1 MRRWLFAFFLV
12 SGFSSLVYEVVWIRL
27 AMAAFGVT
35 TPFVSI
41 VISVFMGGLAV
52 GSFAGGR
59 LAARTEGSSPSRFLR
74 FYALAEAVV
83 GASGLAVPWLLD
95 RARVGLEGWQ
105 GDAAWSGPFYLV
117 ASGLAITLVL
127 LPACVA
133 MGATFPLAMA
143 AIRAKEGEAL
153 SFSRL
158 YLANVLGATT
168 GTLVSAFALIELL
181 GFRGTIL
188 VAACGNAAL
197 VAGALVLAAS
207 ERTSTSARA
216 AAKEAATQSPFP
228 ARPLHVLLFLTGSLS
243 MGMEV
248 VWVRMFTP
256 FMGTFVYAFAL
267 ILATYL
273 VATFLGSAAYRGAGR
288 KGIAGRT
295 GPFVWIAAGT
305 FALLALYAGD
315 PQNSLPWALPSAAQ
329 RLLIGIAP
337 VAAAFGFLTPMLVD
351 RASSG
356 DPARAGVAYAVNVVG
371 SILGPLVA
379 CFVLLP
385 WLGERATM
393 IVLALPLFWIALASV
408 THAPHAAMKTPASV
422 ALVASIGASAWLV
435 LGTHPY
441 EARFHS
447 FQIRRDAT
455 ATTFATGEGRSKE
468 LFVNGISVTGLTPI
482 TKMMVH
488 TPLAWRPKPPERV
501 LVICFGMGTS
511 FRSALT
517 WGVPTTAV
525 ELVPGVAE
533 LFPYFHA
540 DAHECLA
547 KPGAKIVVDD
557 GRRFLERTSERFDL
571 IVIDPPPPV
580 QAAASS
586 LLYSREFYRTA
597 KKRLKPGA
605 ILQQWLPEFDPETL
619 VAVVLA
625 IKEEFPFVRGFI
637 SCEGSG
643 LHMFASDAPLPNVTG
658 AELAARLPPAAARDL
673 VEWGPEPTAE
683 RMFASVLDREVK
695 LDASEFPP
703 GALELTDDRP
713 VNEYFLLR
721 SYRGRQVGI
730 QAPTGAA
737 PGASPNAVRGAGSG
751 R

>member
-59 LAARTEGSSPSRFLR
+59 LAARAEGGSPARFLR
-74 FYALAEAVV
+74 SYALAEAVV

-95 RARVGLEGWQ
+95 RARVALEAWQ
-105 GDAAWSGPFYLV
+105 GDAAWSGPFYLAV
-117 ASGLAITLVL
+117 SGTAITLVL

-143 AIRAKEGEAL
+143 AIRAKEGEML

-168 GTLVSAFALIELL
+168 GTLVSAFVLIELL

-197 VAGALVLAAS
+197 VAGALALAAR
-207 ERTSTSARA
+207 ERSAA
-216 AAKEAATQSPFP
+216 SAIPAAKEAARAATFP
-228 ARPLHVLLFLTGSLS
+228 VRPLHVLLFLTGSLS

-248 VWVRMFTP
+248 VWVRLFTP

-273 VATFLGSAAYRGAGR
+273 VATFLGSAAYRGAAR
-288 KGIAGRT
+288 VGIAGRT

-315 PQNSLPWALPSAAQ
+315 PQNALPWRLPSAAL
-329 RLLIGIAP
+329 RLCLGIAP
-337 VAAAFGFLTPMLVD
+337 VAAAFGFVTPMLVD

-356 DPARAGVAYAVNVVG
+356 DPARAGAAYAVNVVG
-371 SILGPLVA
+371 SILGPLFA

-393 IVLALPLFWIALASV
+393 IVLALPLFWVALSSISHSAQ
-408 THAPHAAMKTPASV
+408 PAAKKPAV
-422 ALVASIGASAWLV
+422 AALVASVGAGAWLV
-435 LGTHPY
+435 LATHPY
-441 EARFHS
+441 QARFPS
-447 FQIRRDAT
+447 YEIRRDST
-455 ATTFATGEGRSKE
+455 ATTLATGEGMSKD
-468 LFVNGISVTGLTPI
+468 LYVNGISVTGLTPI

-488 TPLAWRPKPPERV
+488 MPLAWRPKRPERV

-517 WGVPTTAV
+517 WDVPTTAV
-525 ELVPGVAE
+525 ELVPGVAD
-533 LFPYFHA
+533 LFPYFHD
-540 DAHECLA
+540 DARDCLA

-597 KKRLKPGA
+597 KKRLNPGA
-605 ILQQWLPEFDPETL
+605 ILQQWLPDFDAETL
-619 VAVVLA
+619 FAVVLSLKA
-625 IKEEFPFVRGFI
+625 EFPYVRAFQ
-637 SCEGSG
+637 SCEKTG
-643 LHMFASDAPLPNVTG
+643 LHFFASDSPLPSVTA
-658 AELAARLPPAAARDL
+658 AELASRLPSAAARDL
-673 VEWGPEPTAE
+673 VEWGPEPTPE
-683 RMFASVLDREVK
+683 RQFALVLGREAD
-695 LDASEFPP
+695 LDPSRFPP
-703 GALELTDDRP
+703 RARALTDDRP
-713 VNEYFLLR
+713 INEYFLIRNLR
-721 SYRGRQVGI
+721 GSAVRI
-730 QAPTGAA
+730 QTGVAA
-737 PGASPNAVRGAGSG
+737 PGAPGSAASS

>member
-1 MRRWLFAFFLV
+1 M
-12 SGFSSLVYEVVWIRL
+12 
-27 AMAAFGVT
+27 
-35 TPFVSI
+35 
-41 VISVFMGGLAV
+41 
-52 GSFAGGR
+52 
-59 LAARTEGSSPSRFLR
+59 
-74 FYALAEAVV
+74 
-83 GASGLAVPWLLD
+83 
-95 RARVGLEGWQ
+95 
-105 GDAAWSGPFYLV
+105 
-117 ASGLAITLVL
+117 
-127 LPACVA
+127 
-133 MGATFPLAMA
+133 
-143 AIRAKEGEAL
+143 
-153 SFSRL
+153 
-158 YLANVLGATT
+158 
-168 GTLVSAFALIELL
+168 
-181 GFRGTIL
+181 
-188 VAACGNAAL
+188 
-197 VAGALVLAAS
+197 
-207 ERTSTSARA
+207 
-216 AAKEAATQSPFP
+216 FP

-248 VWVRMFTP
+248 VWTRMFTP

-273 VATFLGSAAYRGAGR
+273 VATFLGSSAYRGAAR

-315 PQNSLPWALPSAAQ
+315 PQNDLPWRLPDASE
-329 RLLIGIAP
+329 RLFIGLAP

-356 DPARAGVAYAVNVVG
+356 DPARAGAAYAVNVVG

-393 IVLALPLFWIALASV
+393 IALALPLFWIALSSITHSV
-408 THAPHAAMKTPASV
+408 QPAAKTLASV
-422 ALVASIGASAWLV
+422 ALVASVAVSVWLIF
-435 LGTHPY
+435 GTHPY
-441 EARFHS
+441 EARFQG

-455 ATTFATGEGRSKE
+455 ATTFATGEGRQKE
-468 LFVNGISVTGLTPI
+468 LYVNGISVTGLTPI

-488 TPLAWRPKPPERV
+488 MPLAWRGKAPERV

-517 WGVPTTAV
+517 WGAPTTAV

-540 DAHECLA
+540 DAHDCLA

-605 ILQQWLPEFDPETL
+605 ILQQWLPDFDPATL
-619 VAVVLA
+619 LAVVLSIQA
-625 IKEEFPFVRGFI
+625 EFPYVRAFQ

-643 LHMFASDAPLPNVTG
+643 LHFFASDAPLPDVTA
-658 AELAARLPPAAARDL
+658 AELARRLPPAAARDL
-673 VEWGPEPTAE
+673 VEWGPEPTPE
-683 RMFASVLDREVK
+683 KQFALVLGREAK
-695 LDASEFPP
+695 LDPSQFPP
-703 GALELTDDRP
+703 GALPLTDDRP
-713 VNEYFLLR
+713 INEYFLLR
-721 SYRGRQVGI
+721 TYRNS
-730 QAPTGAA
+730 AA
-737 PGASPNAVRGAGSG
+737 EIRPGAGTTGSASPGH
-751 R
+751 